1 MYNITNQ
8 FKIIIIYDVI
18 SEINKDK
25 LIEFIINLQQQDGS
39 KPLSYVSKNISRI
52 YTLIFNIRFF
62 GRELG

>member
-39 KPLSYVSKNISRI
+39 
-52 YTLIFNIRFF
+52 
-62 GRELG
+62 